1 LLGNRLYAGGLIHCS
16 IIKTRRAGT
25 MWLYNLFRTL

>member
-1 LLGNRLYAGGLIHCS
+1 LLGNRRYVGGLIHCS

-25 MWLYNLFRTL
+25 MRL

>member
-1 LLGNRLYAGGLIHCS
+1 LLGNWLYVGSSIHCS

-25 MWLYNLFRTL
+25 MRLSKLFRAL